1 MIEVSFRY
9 DMLPGVNMKTYG
21 EWARKAVATILQQP
35 GVVEFR
41 ASRSL
46 LGSPQVRT
54 STVFQSAADWERFAK
69 GSWLPLEDEFRSF
82 VTNLRVELWGPSP
95 HFPDPLHPKK

>member
-9 DMLPGVNMKTYG
+9 DMLPGVDIKTYA
-21 EWARKAVATILQQP
+21 EWAKKAVAIILQQP

-54 STVFQSAADWERFAK
+54 STVFQSAADWERFAR
-69 GSWLPLEDEFRSF
+69 GDWLPLEDQFRRF
-82 VTNLRVELWGPSP
+82 VTDLRVELWRPSP
-95 HFPDPLHPKK
+95 HFPETLYPKK